1 MAAESMRG
9 KVMAAEEVTGFL
21 FGVCETWDSTEK
33 ERLMEMGSQ
42 ENVTE
47 QVGPLFLK
55 NKT

>member
-1 MAAESMRG
+1 
-9 KVMAAEEVTGFL
+9 MAAEEVTGFL